1 MIAASQNGSH
11 SARVEMAL
19 IVASQ
24 RFEIAQATPTHL
36 YLRTPTELT
45 AGTGVLSISID
56 GNVTQQTVQL
66 PGDIQP
72 SSLVVPFQRI
82 G

>member
-1 MIAASQNGSH
+1 
-11 SARVEMAL
+11 MAL
-19 IVASQ
+19 IVANQ

-36 YLRTPTELT
+36 YLRTPTELR

-56 GNVTQQTVQL
+56 GNVTQQTVQW

-72 SSLVVPFQRI
+72 GSLVVPFQRI

>member
-1 MIAASQNGSH
+1 
-11 SARVEMAL
+11 MAL
-19 IVASQ
+19 IVTGQ

-56 GNVTQQTVQL
+56 GNVTQQAVQL
-66 PGDIQP
+66 SGDIQP
-72 SSLVVPFQRI
+72 GSLAVPFQRI
-82 G
+82 V

>member
-1 MIAASQNGSH
+1 
-11 SARVEMAL
+11 MAL
-19 IVASQ
+19 TVAGQ

-45 AGTGVLSISID
+45 AGMGVLSISID
-56 GNVTQQTVQL
+56 GNVTQQTVKL
-66 PGDIQP
+66 SGDIQAG
-72 SSLVVPFQRI
+72 SLAVPFQRI

>member
-1 MIAASQNGSH
+1 
-11 SARVEMAL
+11 MAL
-19 IVASQ
+19 KIASQ

-56 GNVTQQTVQL
+56 DNVTEQAVRL
-66 PGDIQP
+66 PGNIQP
-72 SSLVVPFQRI
+72 GSLAVAFQRI